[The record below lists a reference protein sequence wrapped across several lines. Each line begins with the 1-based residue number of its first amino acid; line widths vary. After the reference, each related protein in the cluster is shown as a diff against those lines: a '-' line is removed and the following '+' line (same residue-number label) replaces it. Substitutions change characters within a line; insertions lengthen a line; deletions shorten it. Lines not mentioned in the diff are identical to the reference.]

1 MITEAV
7 MNAAVVMM
15 FYIAGAANVVAIG
28 LLIYGMVKGEV

>member
-1 MITEAV
+1 MAEL
-7 MNAAVVMM
+7 MKAAVVVM

>member
-1 MITEAV
+1 MAEL
-7 MNAAVVMM
+7 MNAEVVVM